1 MRVAL
6 DSNVM
11 IYAEGAGDEVQRR
24 RALSLIAAIRASDLR
39 MPLQAV
45 GETLRWLVTKGRLT
59 RHEVLFSEDM
69 HDGFRWR
76 GVTIINPFTD
86 DHPPVVRELLTKIR
100 RRIPCPF

>member
-11 IYAEGAGDEVQRR
+11 IYAEGAGDEVRR
-24 RALSLIAAIRASDLR
+24 RWALSLIAAIRASGLR

-45 GETLRWLVTKGRLT
+45 GETLKWLVTKGRLT
-59 RHEVLFSEDM
+59 RQEVLFSEDM

-76 GVTIINPFTD
+76 GATIS
-86 DHPPVVRELLTKIR
+86 IR
-100 RRIPCPF
+100 SRMILRPSFANS